1 VTRAMSTSRAARA
14 CSRVSPDETGA
25 TTTEYGILVSF
36 IAVTLVIGVSLFGE
50 AINNIY
56 VGLSDWVAATF

>member
-1 VTRAMSTSRAARA
+1 MFRRHAARA
-14 CSRVSPDETGA
+14 CRPVSTEETGA

-36 IAVTLVIGVSLFGE
+36 IAVTLVIGVSLFGD
-50 AINNIY
+50 AVNSIY

>member
-1 VTRAMSTSRAARA
+1 MTRAMFTSRAARA
-14 CSRVSPDETGA
+14 FPRVSPDETGA